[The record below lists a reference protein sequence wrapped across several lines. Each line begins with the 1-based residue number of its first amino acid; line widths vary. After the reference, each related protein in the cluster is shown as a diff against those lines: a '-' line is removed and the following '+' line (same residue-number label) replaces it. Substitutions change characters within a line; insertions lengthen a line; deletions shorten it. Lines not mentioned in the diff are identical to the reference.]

1 MLFRICLILS
11 HILPT
16 VYRIILKSLFLSC
29 FLLRNRFFH
38 RWLRIGS
45 GRHSFLWYF
54 RCGRNH
60 CFFEDFPVETCF
72 FSFLSSEES
81 YTVKKGSLPEA
92 FPAADNCKRFAP
104 DRITIGL
111 LRKTH
116 FIGTLLSGCLITKRE
131 KQYQKY
137 YRKCNPQKYQQ
148 QNS

>member
-1 MLFRICLILS
+1 MFDFITYFTDCVPDFIKKASFFRA
-11 HILPT
+11 
-16 VYRIILKSLFLSC
+16 

-92 FPAADNCKRFAP
+92 FPAADNRKRFAP

-111 LRKTH
+111 LRKNAFHRHSSVRMPYNKEGKT
-116 FIGTLLSGCLITKRE
+116 IPKVL
-131 KQYQKY
+131 
-137 YRKCNPQKYQQ
+137 P
-148 QNS
+148 

>member
-16 VYRIILKSLFLSC
+16 VYRILLKKPLSFVLFCSG
-29 FLLRNRFFH
+29 
-38 RWLRIGS
+38 IGS
-45 GRHSFLWYF
+45 FTDG
-54 RCGRNH
+54 CGSEAGGTAS
-60 CFFEDFPVETCF
+60 CGISVVGGTTAFFEDFPVETCF

-111 LRKTH
+111 LRKNAFHRHSSVRMPYNKEGKT
-116 FIGTLLSGCLITKRE
+116 IPKVL
-131 KQYQKY
+131 
-137 YRKCNPQKYQQ
+137 P
-148 QNS
+148 